1 MKTITLSHP
10 HQLNMNELP
19 PTVMALG
26 YFDGIHKGH
35 QKVIGTAAEIAKEKK
50 AVSAVMSFHPHP
62 SVVLGKKEA
71 HVSYLTPLEKKEALL
86 RDMGIDIF
94 YLVEFNEEFASL
106 APLTFIQEYLIGLNV
121 SHVVAGFDYT
131 YGKFGKG
138 DMAKMAEYANGQF
151 SQTVIGKMQIN
162 GQKISSTLI
171 RNLLKEGAVDQIPE
185 YLGRPYSITGMVIH
199 GESRGTSIGFPTANI
214 SSSADFLIPVNGVYI
229 VQVKIGD
236 TVYNGVANIGKKP
249 TFHED
254 REASIEVHL
263 FDFSSNIYGKT
274 VEVSWLSRIRD
285 ERKFDSV
292 DNLVKQ
298 IAADKQA
305 ALDFF
310 YEK

>member
-10 HQLNMNELP
+10 HQLKKIELP

-35 QKVIGTAAEIAKEKK
+35 QKVIGTAAEIAKKND
-50 AVSAVMSFHPHP
+50 ASSAVMSFHPHP
-62 SVVLGKKEA
+62 SVVLGKKNA
-71 HVSYLTPLEKKEALL
+71 HVSYLTPLDQKEALL

-106 APLTFIQEYLIGLNV
+106 APMTFVQEYLINLNV
-121 SHVVAGFDYT
+121 KHVVAGFDYT

-138 DMAKMAEYANGQF
+138 DMSNMADYADGAF
-151 SQTVIGKMQIN
+151 SQTVIEKMEIN

-171 RNLLKEGAVDQIPE
+171 RNLLKTGSVDEIPE
-185 YLGRPYSITGMVIH
+185 YLGRPYSIIGKVIH

-214 SSSADFLIPVNGVYI
+214 ECGAEYLIPANGVYI
-229 VQVKIGD
+229 VQVMIEG
-236 TVYNGVANIGKKP
+236 TVFNGVANIGKKP

-274 VEVSWLSRIRD
+274 VEVAWLSKLRD
-285 ERKFDSV
+285 EKKFESV
-292 DNLVKQ
+292 DALVQQ
-298 IAADKQA
+298 IGADKQA
-305 ALDFF
+305 GLDYF
-310 YEK
+310 YKK

>member
-10 HQLNMNELP
+10 HQLKKNELP

-35 QKVIGTAAEIAKEKK
+35 QKVIGTAAKIAREQK

-71 HVSYLTPLEKKEALL
+71 HVSYLTPLEKKEVLL
-86 RDMGIDIF
+86 REMGIDIF

-106 APLTFIQEYLIGLNV
+106 APLTFIQEYLTGLNV
-121 SHVVAGFDYT
+121 RHVVAGFDYT

-138 DMAKMAEYANGQF
+138 NMAKMNEYAKGEF
-151 SQTVIGKMQIN
+151 SQTVIEKMDIH

-171 RNLLKEGAVDQIPE
+171 RNLLKEGDVDQIPE
-185 YLGRPYSITGMVIH
+185 YLGRPYSITGVVIH

-214 SSSADFLIPVNGVYI
+214 SSNDDYLIPANGVYI
-229 VQVKIGD
+229 VQVEIGD

-274 VEVSWLSRIRD
+274 VEVYWLSRIRD
-285 ERKFDSV
+285 EKKFDSV
-292 DNLVKQ
+292 DSLVKQ
-298 IAADKQA
+298 ISADKQA